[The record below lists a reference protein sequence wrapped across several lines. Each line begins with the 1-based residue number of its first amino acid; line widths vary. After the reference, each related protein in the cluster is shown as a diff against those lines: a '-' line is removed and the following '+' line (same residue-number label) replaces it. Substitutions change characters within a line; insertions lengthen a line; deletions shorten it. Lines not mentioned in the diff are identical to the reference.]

1 MANSEYQVTPHPSF
15 DDLYEVGGWSF
26 SLEEEEGDGDLAYV
40 DNAIAS
46 WQAWREFLIH
56 RENEKNQETLF

>member
-1 MANSEYQVTPHPSF
+1 MATSEYKVTPHASL
-15 DDLYEVGGWSF
+15 DGVYEVGGWSF
-26 SLEEEEGDGDLAYV
+26 YIDPDEDGDLDYV

-46 WQAWREFLIH
+46 WQAWREFLVH